1 MTEMLNQNT
10 DKKSFLEKR
19 IHEHAVEQF
28 YQKSFQALSS
38 LSNSIL
44 GKMNIKN
51 VSGYDYYDSLA
62 HAMADSDM
70 EYPENRNKKLD
81 AYLGAIFEDYEEF
94 KAKEIQE
101 IEKRNTDQILDEIG
115 GPTELLR
122 NNGELP
128 W

>member
-1 MTEMLNQNT
+1 MAQVSNKNT

-19 IHEHAVEQF
+19 IHEQAVEQF

-62 HAMADSDM
+62 QAMAASDM
-70 EYPENRNKKLD
+70 EYPVNSNEKLD

-101 IEKRNTDQILDEIG
+101 IEKRKTDQILDEIG
-115 GPTELLR
+115 GLTELLR
-122 NNGELP
+122 NNGDIP
-128 W
+128 F

>member
-19 IHEHAVEQF
+19 IHEQAVEQF
-28 YQKSFQALSS
+28 YQKNFQALSS

-62 HAMADSDM
+62 QAMADSDM
-70 EYPENRNKKLD
+70 EYPGNRNEKLD

-94 KAKEIQE
+94 KAKEILE
-101 IEKRNTDQILDEIG
+101 IEKRKTDQILDEIG
-115 GPTELLR
+115 GLTELLR

>member
-19 IHEHAVEQF
+19 IHEQAVEQF
-28 YQKSFQALSS
+28 YQKNFQALSS

-62 HAMADSDM
+62 QAMADSDN
-70 EYPENRNKKLD
+70 EKLD

-94 KAKEIQE
+94 KAKEILE
-101 IEKRNTDQILDEIG
+101 IEKRKTDQILDEIG
-115 GPTELLR
+115 GLTELLR